1 MPFTDNIQ
9 EYIEYVEERVQTSIH
24 AVAGEMPMIQEA
36 IHRLWVDVSRFG
48 PALPEL
54 HLPSL
59 GEYEVPPPPPPPP
72 PPLST
77 WERGVEWAGAH
88 PWKVAGLGIGVVGVG
103 LLVGYSGVRL
113 KSRRRVRKT
122 QNSSERRKVVVLLGG
137 DNPLALPLIL
147 DLENKGFIV
156 IASVATPE
164 AADELE
170 QKCSGYVR
178 ALVLDPSEPATIPI
192 FLRSLMSS
200 LSRRFPINAS
210 GDPHATP
217 STHPYIHS
225 LISLLSLPTA
235 TAPPTP
241 APLEHLDLSSTYLD
255 HLTAT
260 HTTPLHVL
268 QQLLPLLRTAP
279 ASARAR
285 DASPRSIVICL
296 PAADTCV
303 GLPFA
308 GAQAMSAAATLRGI
322 EILRRELGMTDAM
335 RDVRVVVLDVGAVAV
350 PLPHRR
356 RRLIT
361 GAREYDPTG
370 AWTPSERA
378 AYGRAYGAVLLES
391 PVQRRPA
398 DVREFVGDVAE
409 AVVYGRVQSWSAFGA
424 RIALGPVRSWV
435 CGDRY
440 AVGTGAST
448 YALASCLPTVILD
461 TILSIPHRL
470 FSLQSAL
477 HPTPDSLAPSPPS
490 HAAPAPVPAAK
501 PYTVQPQAEEEASA
515 GSEQEQ
521 ERHDVSETGSEA
533 DVESNA
539 GDGVSMGESW
549 VSLKTRSSQAGDA

>member
-9 EYIEYVEERVQTSIH
+9 EYIEYVEERVHTSIH

-72 PPLST
+72 PPLT
-77 WERGVEWAGAH
+77 AWERGVEWAGAH

-103 LLVGYSGVRL
+103 LLVGYSGVRF

-122 QNSSERRKVVVLLGG
+122 QASSERRKVVVLLGG
-137 DNPLALPLIL
+137 DTPLALPLIL

-225 LISLLSLPTA
+225 LVSLLSLPTT

-285 DASPRSIVICL
+285 DASPRSIVVCL
-296 PAADTCV
+296 PAVDTCV

-308 GAQAMSAAATLRGI
+308 AAQAMSAAATLRGV
-322 EILRRELGMTDAM
+322 EILRRELSMTDTM
-335 RDVRVVVLDVGAVAV
+335 RDIRVV
-350 PLPHRR
+350 
-356 RRLIT
+356 
-361 GAREYDPTG
+361 YDPTG
-370 AWTPSERA
+370 EWTPSERA
-378 AYGRAYGAVLLES
+378 AYGRAYGAVLLEN

-398 DVREFVGDVAE
+398 DVGEFVGDVAE
-409 AVVYGRVQSWSAFGA
+409 AVVFGRVQSFSAFGT
-424 RIALGPVRSWV
+424 RIVLGPVRSWL

-440 AVGTGAST
+440 AVGAGAST
-448 YALASCLPTVILD
+448 YALASCLPTALLD
-461 TILSIPHRL
+461 AILSIPHRL

-477 HPTPDSLAPSPPS
+477 RPAPDSLAPSPPS
-490 HAAPAPVPAAK
+490 YTVPAPAPAAK

-539 GDGVSMGESW
+539 GDGVGMGESW